1 MDASDYTQLPV
12 ATIPALV
19 STGITILYFV
29 LKLLN
34 YLTGAKPGAPNRKET
49 KRRTD
54 QEGQPKQ
61 GSDQGGRCQSK
72 IHEQT
77 QRHSGQERY
86 GEWWNPSPTG
96 PIFLRGPGE
105 DIPLHAQRD
114 APEHNDMP
122 SLRTNDERLSSRGST
137 GTSPL
142 TCQGS
147 ASSFDVSAGLC
158 QQGTGQ
164 SNTMNEQSPCHGRT
178 GIQDEPTTTQPTTR
192 NNAARVQR
200 FSEATASPNP
210 GSTKTETVDTGAQTD
225 DTEHFYVS
233 KDTILAYTIAVVQNT
248 RAYHFGQMSVVFQ
261 TAQNKAALE
270 TPSRAEEFINEHFN
284 IRLLTDKEN
293 YTGPPNA
300 QAHKRKA
307 SVDATPTNLTQEIV
321 PKVVE
326 PSDSTPNQKS
336 QPTGTVPP
344 TCRPKKGTC
353 NGIPAGYKS
362 DDSWGGYS
370 NNDNPQQ
377 QTPDLDEELYPL
389 VAYQTW
395 KRPYARPRNTPRGV
409 PRDSHHRAP
418 NRQIPVQDGYEQP
431 QRPWDG
437 QPYSR
442 RTRSQ

>member
-1 MDASDYTQLPV
+1 MDSSDYTQLPV

-34 YLTGAKPGAPNRKET
+34 YLTDAKPGAPNRKET
-49 KRRTD
+49 ERRTD

-61 GSDQGGRCQSK
+61 GSDQGGRCQSE
-72 IHEQT
+72 IREQT

-105 DIPLHAQRD
+105 DISLHAQRD

-122 SLRTNDERLSSRGST
+122 SLRANDERLSSRGST
-137 GTSPL
+137 GASPL

-147 ASSFDVSAGLC
+147 ASSFDVPTRIC
-158 QQGTGQ
+158 QQGTGKQ
-164 SNTMNEQSPCHGRT
+164 NTTNEQSQCHGRT

-192 NNAARVQR
+192 NNAARIQR

-225 DTEHFYVS
+225 NTEHFYVS
-233 KDTILAYTIAVVQNT
+233 KETILAYTIAVVQNT
-248 RAYHFGQMSVVFQ
+248 QAYHFGQMSVVFQ

-270 TPSRAEEFINEHFN
+270 TPSRAEEFTNEHFN
-284 IRLLTDKEN
+284 IKLLTDKEN

-307 SVDATPTNLTQEIV
+307 SVDATPTNPTQETI

-326 PSDSTPNQKS
+326 PSDSMPNQKS

-344 TCRPKKGTC
+344 TCRPEKGTC
-353 NGIPAGYKS
+353 NGIPAGYES

-370 NNDNPQQ
+370 NNDDPQQ

-395 KRPYARPRNTPRGV
+395 NRPYARGRNTPRGV
-409 PRDSHHRAP
+409 P
-418 NRQIPVQDGYEQP
+418 
-431 QRPWDG
+431 
-437 QPYSR
+437 
-442 RTRSQ
+442 